1 MELSNGQTYFYIFCQ
16 WFVIAFIAK
25 LAYNVIRMYLV
36 NKAPCRGLKS
46 LEEELN
52 LVRKMALITYKKVM
66 KEHK

>member
-1 MELSNGQTYFYIFCQ
+1 MELTNGQTYFYIFCQ

-36 NKAPCRGLKS
+36 HKAPCKGLKS

-52 LVRKMALITYKKVM
+52 LLRKMTLVAYKRVT
-66 KEHK
+66 KETK